1 MIFTNGLEEC
11 EGLIARDIF
20 MRSGI
25 EVEMMN
31 INNEENIISSHQL
44 EIKVNPYHEDVS
56 SYDALVIPGGKAGTI
71 NNDSSTRIDY
81 LLNEFNKNNRL
92 IAAICAAPS
101 ILGKRGYLK
110 NRK

>member
-20 MRSGI
+20 MRSGL

-44 EIKVNPYHEDVS
+44 EIKVNP
-56 SYDALVIPGGKAGTI
+56 
-71 NNDSSTRIDY
+71 
-81 LLNEFNKNNRL
+81 
-92 IAAICAAPS
+92 
-101 ILGKRGYLK
+101 
-110 NRK
+110 